1 MFFPPFNFYLTSKYI
16 DSKYTYFMKKSIS
29 TFLKHPTKDNANRS
43 ANPPVTRASTI
54 LFNSMQELY
63 DHEKK
68 IKANKKISYY
78 SYGRYGST
86 TTIELEN
93 ILKELEQAHHVFLT
107 GTGFGGVALAIMS
120 VCRPGDEILVSD
132 NVYGPTKEISEEL
145 VKEFN
150 INAIFYD
157 PDNFNDL
164 KEKISKKT
172 KLIVVENPGSNTFE
186 FQDLS
191 KIVNLAKKKNILT
204 FLDNTW
210 GTPLY
215 LKPLKIG
222 FDMSF
227 VSATKYYSGH
237 SDAMGGS
244 LAVNQKVFKRVMFF
258 YKLSGYRM
266 SADEAYLI
274 IRGLRTLDVRL
285 KKHTENTKTVIN
297 FLKKQKKIKEILYP
311 YKPSSRNYKLWKKY
325 YSGSNG
331 LFSIVIKSKNK
342 PSVFKFVNSLEL
354 FGIGY
359 SWGGFESLVI
369 YQDLRD
375 DTKYTKTRKYFRF
388 DKDEH
393 IVRLHIGLED
403 PKDLINDLKKSLR
416 YIK

>member
-1 MFFPPFNFYLTSKYI
+1 
-16 DSKYTYFMKKSIS
+16 MKKSIS
-29 TFLKHPTKDNANRS
+29 TFLKHPTKDSSNRS

-54 LFNSMQELY
+54 LFNTMQELHR
-63 DHEKK
+63 HEKK
-68 IKANKKISYY
+68 IKQNKRVSYY

-93 ILKELEQAHHVFLT
+93 ILKKLEEAYHVFLT

-120 VCRPGDEILVSD
+120 ICRPGDEILVSD

-150 INAIFYD
+150 INAIFYN
-157 PDNFNDL
+157 PDSFEDL
-164 KEKISKKT
+164 KKRVTNKT
-172 KLIVVENPGSNTFE
+172 KMIVVENPGSNTFE

-191 KIVNLAKKKNILT
+191 KIVKLAKKKKILT

-227 VSATKYYSGH
+227 TSATKYFSGH

-244 LAVNQKVFKRVMFF
+244 LAVNKKVFKKVMFF

-285 KKHTENTKTVIN
+285 KQHYENTKVIIN
-297 FLKKQKKIKEILYP
+297 FLRKQKKIKEILYP
-311 YKPSSRNYKLWKKY
+311 YNPSTKNYKLWKKY
-325 YSGSNG
+325 YSGANG
-331 LFSIVIKSKNK
+331 LFSIVVKSKK
-342 PSVFKFVNSLEL
+342 KSSVVRFVNSLKL

-369 YQDLRD
+369 LQDLRD
-375 DTKYTKTRKYFRF
+375 DTKYTKTRKFFRF
-388 DKDEH
+388 AKDEH

-403 PKDLINDLKKSLR
+403 PQDLIEDLKKSLKF
-416 YIK
+416 IK

>member
-1 MFFPPFNFYLTSKYI
+1 
-16 DSKYTYFMKKSIS
+16 MKKSIS

-54 LFNSMQELY
+54 LFNSMQELQQ
-63 DHEKK
+63 HEKN
-68 IKANKKISYY
+68 INANKKISYY
-78 SYGRYGST
+78 SYGRYGSS

-93 ILKELEQAHHVFLT
+93 IIKELEQAHHVFLT
-107 GTGFGGVALAIMS
+107 GTGFGGVALALMS

-132 NVYGPTKEISEEL
+132 NVYGPTKEISEDL
-145 VKEFN
+145 LKEFN

-157 PDNFNDL
+157 PENFKDL
-164 KEKISKKT
+164 ENKVTKKT
-172 KLIVVENPGSNTFE
+172 RIIVVENPGSITFE

-191 KIVNLAKKKNILT
+191 KIVKLAKRKNILT

-215 LKPLKIG
+215 LKPLKLG

-227 VSATKYYSGH
+227 TSATKYFSGH

-244 LAVNQKVFKRVMFF
+244 LAVNKKVFKKVMFF

-285 KKHTENTKTVIN
+285 KQHYENTKEIIN

-311 YKPSSRNYKLWKKY
+311 HKPSSKNYKLWKKY
-325 YSGSNG
+325 YSGATG
-331 LFSIVIKSKNK
+331 LLSIVIKSKNK
-342 PSVFKFVNSLEL
+342 SSVIKFVNSLEI

-359 SWGGFESLVI
+359 SWGGFESLAI
-369 YQDLRD
+369 LQELR
-375 DTKYTKTRKYFRF
+375 KGSEYIKGRNFFRF
-388 DKDEH
+388 TRDEH

-403 PKDLINDLKKSLR
+403 PKDLVNDLKKSLKH
-416 YIK
+416 IK

>member
-1 MFFPPFNFYLTSKYI
+1 
-16 DSKYTYFMKKSIS
+16 MKKSIK
-29 TFLKHPTKDNANRS
+29 TFLKHPTKDNSNRS
-43 ANPPVTRASTI
+43 ANPAVIRASTI

-63 DHEKK
+63 LHEKK
-68 IKANKKISYY
+68 IKKHQKVSHY
-78 SYGRYGST
+78 SYGRYGSS

-93 ILKELEQAHHVFLT
+93 MLKELEQAFHVFLT

-120 VCRPGDEILVSD
+120 LCRPGDEILVSD
-132 NVYGPTKEISEEL
+132 NVYGPTKEISEKL
-145 VKEFN
+145 LNEFN
-150 INAIFYD
+150 VTAKFYD
-157 PDNFNDL
+157 PESFEDL
-164 KEKISKKT
+164 KNKVSKKT
-172 KLIVVENPGSNTFE
+172 KMILVENPGSNTFE

-191 KIVNLAKKKNILT
+191 KIVNLAKKNKIFT

-227 VSATKYYSGH
+227 SSATKYFSGH

-244 LAVNQKVFKRVMFF
+244 LAVNKKVFKQVMFF

-274 IRGLRTLDVRL
+274 IRGLRTLDTRL
-285 KKHTENTKTVIN
+285 NQHYENTKRVIN
-297 FLKKQKKIKEILYP
+297 FLKRQRKVKEILYP
-311 YKPSSRNYKLWKKY
+311 HKPSSKNYQLWKKY
-325 YSGSNG
+325 YSGATG
-331 LFSIVIKSKNK
+331 LLSIIIKSKK
-342 PSVFKFVNSLEL
+342 KSSVIKFVNSLEL

-359 SWGGFESLVI
+359 SWGGFESLAI
-369 YQDLRD
+369 LQELRSSKKD
-375 DTKYTKTRKYFRF
+375 EYIQGRKYFRF
-388 DKDEH
+388 NKDEH

-403 PKDLINDLKKSLR
+403 TKDLINDLKKSLR

>member
-1 MFFPPFNFYLTSKYI
+1 
-16 DSKYTYFMKKSIS
+16 MKKSIS
-29 TFLKHPTKDNANRS
+29 TFLKHPTKDNTNRS

-54 LFNSMQELY
+54 LFDTMQELQQ
-63 DHEKK
+63 HEKR
-68 IKANKKISYY
+68 IKNNKKISHY
-78 SYGRYGST
+78 SYGRYGSS

-93 ILKELEQAHHVFLT
+93 MLKELEQAYHVFLT

-120 VCRPGDEILVSD
+120 LCRPGDEILVSD
-132 NVYGPTKEISEEL
+132 NVYGPTKELSEEL
-145 VKEFN
+145 IKEFN
-150 INAIFYD
+150 INANFYD
-157 PDNFNDL
+157 PDDFQDL
-164 KEKISKKT
+164 KNKISKKT
-172 KLIVVENPGSNTFE
+172 KMIIVENPGSNTFE

-191 KIVNLAKKKNILT
+191 KIVKIAKRKNILT

-227 VSATKYYSGH
+227 CSATKYFSGH

-244 LAVNQKVFKRVMFF
+244 LAVNKKVFKKVMFF

-274 IRGLRTLDVRL
+274 IRGLRTLDIRL
-285 KKHTENTKTVIN
+285 KKHHENTKIIIN

-311 YKPSSRNYKLWKKY
+311 YKPSSKNYKLWKKY
-325 YSGSNG
+325 YSGANG
-331 LFSIVIKSKNK
+331 LFSIVIKSKK
-342 PSVFKFVNSLEL
+342 KSSVVKFVNSLEL

-359 SWGGFESLVI
+359 SWGGFESLALL
-369 YQDLRD
+369 QDLRAK
-375 DTKYTKTRKYFRF
+375 TKYTETRRYLKFT
-388 DKDEH
+388 KDEH

-403 PKDLINDLKKSLR
+403 PKDLIKDLKQSLHN
-416 YIK
+416 IK